1 MGMPAGGSERV
12 RKGGRLCMRRRC
24 VGADGRKDAD
34 PAEGDARVG
43 RGGMACTDNG
53 GN

>member
-1 MGMPAGGSERV
+1 MDGCGRVGGFVEE
-12 RKGGRLCMRRRC
+12 GGWW
-24 VGADGRKDAD
+24 VGADGWKDAD
-34 PAEGDARVG
+34 PEEVG

>member
-24 VGADGRKDAD
+24 VGADGWKDAD
-34 PAEGDARVG
+34 PEEVG